1 MNGGLTA
8 EFANG
13 FAAALRFRHLGA
25 RPANEDRT
33 LTAQGW
39 TLLDLLLR
47 YRWRFLEA
55 SLAFTNITNTNWREA
70 QFAENTCVNQAAG
83 FDFTRP
89 YNTNQP
95 CPASGN
101 RPAQN
106 FFSDGIEGVS
116 FTPGNP
122 FGIRGGLQISF

>member
-1 MNGGLTA
+1 MNR
-8 EFANG
+8 
-13 FAAALRFRHLGA
+13 LR
-25 RPANEDRT
+25 
-33 LTAQGW
+33 AQ
-39 TLLDLLLR
+39 LN
-47 YRWRFLEA
+47 WRFLEA
-55 SLAFTNITNTNWREA
+55 SLALTNITNTNWREA

-95 CPASGN
+95 WPASGN

-122 FGIRGGLQISF
+122 FGVRGELQISF